1 MKFTIYQESR
11 PGGRPNN
18 QDRVAYSYTRESL
31 LLVVADGMGGHLHGE
46 IAAQIAVQY
55 IIEAFQRAAKPVI
68 HDESMF
74 LSRSLSNAH
83 AAIQDYAFDKNL
95 PEAPRTTIVACLIQ
109 NSVAF
114 WAHAGDSRLYLIRRG
129 RIAQQTKDHSRLQM
143 MLDQGLID
151 EEAAARHPARNRI
164 FSCLGGSHSPQIE
177 FSSPVPLFANDLVTI
192 CTDGVWGNLTN
203 EDFIGRLGEAN
214 ILDAS
219 PRLLDLAERNG
230 GLTCDNLS
238 MLVMRWHDDYA
249 DEQGSSISTAAMPDD
264 GITTKME
271 GFARQRSGADST
283 NLSDSDIEKAIDEIN
298 QAIQKYSRFDP
309 GK

>member
-11 PGGRPNN
+11 PGTRPNN

-46 IAAQIAVQY
+46 VAAQIAVQY
-55 IIEAFQRAAKPVI
+55 IVEAFQRAARPRI
-68 HDESMF
+68 QDELMF

-114 WAHAGDSRLYLIRRG
+114 WAHAGDSRLYMIRRG
-129 RIAQQTKDHSRLQM
+129 RIVQQTRDHSRLQM

-151 EEAAARHPARNRI
+151 EEEAARHPARNRI
-164 FSCLGGSHSPQIE
+164 FSCLGGSHSPQME
-177 FSSPVPLFANDLVTI
+177 FSSPVPLFANDLIVI
-192 CTDGVWGNLTN
+192 CTDGVWGNLVP
-203 EDFIGRLGEAN
+203 EDFTTRLSDTNVLE
-214 ILDAS
+214 AS
-219 PRLLDLAERNG
+219 PRLMDLAEARG

-238 MLVMRWHDDYA
+238 MLSMHWHDDYA
-249 DEQGSSISTAAMPDD
+249 EVPASTISTNSMPLD

-271 GFARQRSGADST
+271 GFVRSRGPEGS
-283 NLSDSDIEKAIDEIN
+283 LSEDEIERAIDEIN
-298 QAIQKYSRFDP
+298 EAIKKYSRFDP